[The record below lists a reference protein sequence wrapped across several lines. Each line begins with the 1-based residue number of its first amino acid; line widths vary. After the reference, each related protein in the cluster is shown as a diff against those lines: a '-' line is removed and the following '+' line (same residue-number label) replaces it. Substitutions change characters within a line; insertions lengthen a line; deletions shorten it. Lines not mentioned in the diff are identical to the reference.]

1 MSEVGFSG
9 NESESIDRKILVH
22 RETQLSWSTGTG
34 TNAGP
39 DAAIDWVKTS
49 GLYRL
54 VFYVAVMQASGTH
67 NAVAIRTQT
76 GQPLVAVNRLTGVRR
91 TVAVAAATLM
101 TWTKG
106 SAVVQGDLGKFESGN
121 LQMYADEFL
130 STQRLG
136 GGTAFAFRAVSTGGS
151 GSGSGTSSGWWLV
164 PV

>member
-1 MSEVGFSG
+1 MGFSG
-9 NESESIDRKILVH
+9 NETEPAERRILVH

-39 DAAIDWVKTS
+39 DAAFDWVKTS

-54 VFYVAVMQASGTH
+54 VFYAAVMQASGTH
-67 NAVAIRTQT
+67 NAVAIRIQT
-76 GQPLVAVNRLTGVRR
+76 GQALVAINRNTGVRR
-91 TVAVAAATLM
+91 TVAAAGSTFI

-106 SAVVQGDLGKFESGN
+106 SAVVQGDFARFESG
-121 LQMYADEFL
+121 LFQMNADEFL

-151 GSGSGTSSGWWLV
+151 GSGSGTGSGWWLV
-164 PV
+164 PA